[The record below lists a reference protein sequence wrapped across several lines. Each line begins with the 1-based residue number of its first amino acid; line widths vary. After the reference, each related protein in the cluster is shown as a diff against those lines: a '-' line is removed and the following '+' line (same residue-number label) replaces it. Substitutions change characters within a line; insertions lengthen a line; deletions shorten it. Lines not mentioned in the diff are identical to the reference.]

1 MYEDPNFLID
11 TGLLPQI
18 TLKCQMVRIGSYKY
32 IPQEKIVICRKGVR
46 FHVPSLKN
54 DSTFITLDVKY
65 ENIIK
70 VLVHFGK
77 KMPAMFFYMSKK
89 TGTMIRE
96 SLGMQDLKGPYY
108 DPIGKNIMHRRIT
121 LLPNKFPE
129 HSKAI
134 LISLFSRGNKI
145 VELSLQKAND
155 LLQQI
160 SSKDVCI
167 CLNYILFHYIIIIL
181 VVITIY
187 PPPPA
192 KGGITINTEHY
203 LCLAE
208 DSFLNDVIIDFYLK
222 YLTLEVLSKF
232 DQHRTHVFSSF
243 FYKRLTNPHVQDA
256 LNTVSMSLSTKRHAG
271 VRTWTK
277 DVNIFEK
284 DFIII
289 PINKHAHWFLAIVCF
304 PGLVEEV
311 STVKTSGNDNN
322 KTVQKIKK
330 TTELRTKTVTNDFT
344 TISPVPITIIDN
356 GSKKNKAKNN
366 DEIKIETD
374 GKIKINQPKENK
386 TEIKLEKQKEIIK
399 KPCILIFDSLS
410 GESRTRVISTLRDY
424 LSCEHVAKLGVTKI
438 FSEDT
443 IEGACLKV
451 PQQYNLADCGL
462 YVLQYVE
469 NFFKD
474 PIKDYTFPIQ
484 TLRKWFDKAVTM
496 RKREE
501 ISNLLIALMNSTKED
516 KTLINL
522 PALNFPKQD
531 SNLKSKVENQTDIKT
546 AKLKFKN
553 SKRSISD
560 TSL

>member
-18 TLKCQMVRIGSYKY
+18 TLKCQM
-32 IPQEKIVICRKGVR
+32 
-46 FHVPSLKN
+46 
-54 DSTFITLDVKY
+54 
-65 ENIIK
+65 

-160 SSKDVCI
+160 SSKDN
-167 CLNYILFHYIIIIL
+167 LLQPSIIIQEEETPSQDLANDID
-181 VVITIY
+181 VKKDKIQTITIY

-553 SKRSISD
+553 SKRSPEMRNQDNCSITAKKHKVESFIF
-560 TSL
+560 SK